1 MKLSLKNNPFTPL
14 TDIVAFCEC
23 AGGLRLRQYQRAV
36 AQAVLDSVIHRR
48 GLTLVVLFPRQSG
61 KNELQAQV
69 EAYLLVFF
77 HRQPVE
83 IVKISPT
90 FKPQTLNAMRR
101 LERVL
106 DRNTVTRLVGWK
118 KESGYMVRIGQARI
132 IFLSGAP
139 EANIVGATAS
149 TLLEVDEA
157 QDVDPAKYDKDV
169 APMAASTNATRVF
182 WGTAWTSNT
191 LLARELRSST
201 EAQQRDGIRRV
212 WKITADEVG
221 AEVPAYAKFVSDQVT
236 RLGRQHPLVKT
247 QFYSEE
253 IDSQGGMFP
262 PARRALMLGSHLPAL
277 LPEPGKIYAL
287 LLDVA
292 GGDEEVGASLAL
304 APESS
309 NTRRDATALTVVEVD
324 LSTLADPLISA
335 PRYLVVQRLLWV
347 GIKQSALYASIRAQ
361 VEHWNPRH
369 LVVDAT
375 GIGAGLASFLA
386 AAFPGRVLP
395 FIFTSSSKSQL
406 GWDFLAVIESGRF
419 KDHAGSGDLQAKF
432 FSELEYIQLEAVPG
446 PGRLIRW
453 GAPNGLKVV
462 GEYIHDDLVLSAALC
477 AVLDGQE
484 WAVTGPTLIVQTP
497 DPLEELDH
505 GY

>member
-1 MKLSLKNNPFTPL
+1 MKPGSQDNPFNPL
-14 TDIVAFCEC
+14 KDIVTFCEC
-23 AGGLRLRQYQRAV
+23 AGGLRLRRYQRAV

-48 GLTLVVLFPRQSG
+48 GLALVVQFPRQSG

-90 FKPQTLNAMRR
+90 FKPQTVNAMRR

-106 DRNTVTRLVGWK
+106 DRNTITRLVGWK
-118 KESGYMVRIGQARI
+118 KESGYIYRVGQARI
-132 IFLSGAP
+132 IFLSGSA

-157 QDVDPAKYDKDV
+157 QDVDPAKYDKDI

-191 LLARELRSST
+191 LLAREFRASL
-201 EAQQRDGIRRV
+201 EAQRNDGFRRV
-212 WKITADEVG
+212 WRLSADEVG
-221 AEVPAYAKFVSDQVT
+221 AEVPAYAQFVSDQVA

-247 QFYSEE
+247 QFFSEE

-262 PARRALMLGSHLPAL
+262 PARRALMQGTHPARL
-277 LPEPGKIYAL
+277 CPEPGKIYAL

-292 GGDEEVGASLAL
+292 GEDEDQQASGEA
-304 APESS
+304 ATAA

-324 LSTLADPLISA
+324 LSTLADPIIKA
-335 PRYLVVQRLLWV
+335 PTYLVVNRSLWV
-347 GIKQSALYASIRAQ
+347 GVKQSGLYAAIRAQ
-361 VEHWNPRH
+361 VDHWKPRH
-369 LVVDAT
+369 LVVDST
-375 GIGAGLASFLA
+375 GVGAGLASFLA
-386 AAFPGRVLP
+386 AAFPGKVLP
-395 FIFTSSSKSQL
+395 FVFTSSSKSQL
-406 GWDFLAVIESGRF
+406 GWDFLAVVESGRF
-419 KDHAGSGDLQAKF
+419 KDHAKTNEIQSRF
-432 FSELEYIQLEAVPG
+432 HTELEYIQLEALPG

-453 GAPNGLKVV
+453 GSPNGLKVA

-477 AVLDGQE
+477 AVLDGLE
-484 WAVTGPTLIVQTP
+484 WAVSGPALLVQKA
-497 DPLEELDH
+497 DPLKELDH
-505 GY
+505 GF